1 MNVADAIVDTLY
13 THGVDT
19 YFVVNG
25 GSIVPFINSISKHPN
40 TVYVCCQ
47 HEQAASMAVEGYYRS
62 SGKIAGVCVTSGP
75 GVQNILNGVCGCW
88 YDSIPSIFITGQ
100 VSTRE
105 DLAAITSKPRQSGF
119 QEMPVCAI
127 FENVIK
133 MVTHIS
139 SIETIGNELSK
150 LISCV
155 KTPRYGPVLL
165 DLPVNIQMSELEKP
179 LEILLDVQKYESINE
194 ITCFDITEY
203 IYKSK
208 RPVVLFG
215 HGVKLAG
222 AEKEAMEFIKNTKL
236 PFLVS
241 WGAFDICGTNHPL
254 RIGSPGVYGDRVA
267 NYTVQNADLI
277 ISIGSRLDS
286 RQIGG
291 NGPMFSPHSKKIM
304 VDIDVEEINKMP
316 EKGVK
321 IDLGI
326 VSDAKNFLKNVIVH
340 SRDEP
345 IHPEYNTH
353 DGNITFSRI
362 YIWVQKINEWRQKY
376 SEEKSRESDS
386 IVYDYLNVFFKSL
399 PDDCII
405 IPDIGSNLV
414 WTIQSAI
421 LKESQKLFTNLGNA
435 SMGFAIPAAIGA
447 AIATNRPIYVII
459 GDGGLQ
465 MNIQELQTIK
475 TYNLPIHIT
484 VLDNGGYGMIKQFQ
498 DNYFKSNYC
507 ATSKTDLYNG
517 NVDFTRIA
525 DSYGIKNFDHVTIP
539 ETQRIYPKLM
549 FGDSLENMSPYI
561 QFEDDMIVQVPPK
574 KKQGWN

>member
-13 THGVDT
+13 LNGIDT
-19 YFVVNG
+19 YFIVTG
-25 GSIVPFINSISKHPN
+25 GSIVPFIDAVSKNPK
-40 TVYVCCQ
+40 VKYYCFQ
-47 HEQAASMAVEGYYRS
+47 HEQSAAMAAEGYYRGC
-62 SGKIAGVCVTSGP
+62 GKIAGVCVTSGP

-304 VDIDVEEINKMP
+304 VDIDLEEINKMP

-321 IDLGI
+321 SDLGI

-405 IPDIGSNLV
+405 IPDIGSNLT

-561 QFEDDMIVQVPPK
+561 QSEDDMIVQVPPK